1 MIEYKS
7 YELDPEEQEI
17 LEAFEK
23 GELKSNIKDPKEL
36 EEIIMAA
43 KSTLKKNARINIR
56 LSEIDLMKIKA
67 KAHES
72 GIPYNTLIGAVLHQ
86 YANGKLSAAI

>member
-1 MIEYKS
+1 MDDNKTYQ
-7 YELDPEEQEI
+7 LDLEEQEI

-43 KSTLKKNARINIR
+43 KSTLEKF
-56 LSEIDLMKIKA
+56 
-67 KAHES
+67 
-72 GIPYNTLIGAVLHQ
+72 
-86 YANGKLSAAI
+86 